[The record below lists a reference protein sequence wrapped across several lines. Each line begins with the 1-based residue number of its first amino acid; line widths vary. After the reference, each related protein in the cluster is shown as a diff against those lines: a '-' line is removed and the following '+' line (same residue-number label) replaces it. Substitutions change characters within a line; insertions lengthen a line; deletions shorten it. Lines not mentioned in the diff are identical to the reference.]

1 MTALL
6 AACGNGN
13 DGQLAGVDLDAA
25 TDEAGATDTTATDEA
40 GRAEDTD
47 ADDADDAA
55 GDGTADTGG
64 DADATGDA
72 ATGQVVDLTTAV
84 PGSWPVG
91 DAGIVTFSL
100 DGDRLVLDD
109 VTTADGWTS
118 RVEEEDA
125 DAIEFEL
132 QQGDR
137 EFDVEVELDDGR
149 VEVEIDYMVTGPV
162 TR

>member
-55 GDGTADTGG
+55 GDGTADTGD

-125 DAIEFEL
+125 DAIQVDFDRDGISWEFE
-132 QQGDR
+132 
-137 EFDVEVELDDGR
+137 VEVDDGR
-149 VEVEIDYMVTGPV
+149 LEVEAPPGRP
-162 TR
+162 

>member
-40 GRAEDTD
+40 GRAEDT
-47 ADDADDAA
+47 DADDAA

-125 DAIEFEL
+125 DAIQVDFDRDGISWEFE
-132 QQGDR
+132 
-137 EFDVEVELDDGR
+137 VEVDDGR
-149 VEVEIDYMVTGPV
+149 LEVEAPPGRP
-162 TR
+162 